1 MLMKKPSGRVFN
13 PSDPIG
19 YAGGAK
25 QPVKQQVGLL
35 GDITSAFKSQFP
47 GVSKKIGE
55 LKGGVEDM
63 FEGTDKE
70 AMAMMAMSSQPSK
83 DFNAVHFPVT
93 SVVSALTADGVT
105 GESALLTTL
114 PAGTTLFMR
123 ITAITLTSGI
133 GIGYSEHDGNANA

>member
-1 MLMKKPSGRVFN
+1 MASGMLMKKPGGRVFN

-70 AMAMMAMSSQPSK
+70 AMAMMAMSSQPSN
-83 DFNAVHFPVT
+83 DFNPTRPVRT
-93 SVVSALTADGVT
+93 GRTNPYSVGKYNVTPEKRRLT
-105 GESALLTTL
+105 
-114 PAGTTLFMR
+114 
-123 ITAITLTSGI
+123 
-133 GIGYSEHDGNANA
+133 